1 MITVVCMLAAGA
13 FSSPVAQAAQN
24 TGDVAK
30 RDAGA
35 VALSNRDI
43 TDTLSSLPL
52 VNGLPDLTS
61 LPNLSIVA
69 SLVTQIVN
77 VVKNV
82 ESTLSGSNGQGIQE
96 LLPGITQELTVLN
109 STVSGLQDATSG
121 VSGTLYDVLTGL
133 GLQTLLA
140 RVFSSI
146 SSLFTQLNAQIPSDT
161 PGAQQIFSLLQSIT
175 QSLGSVSDLSP
186 LKSSSS

>member
-1 MITVVCMLAAGA
+1 MKTSMITVVCMLAAGA
-13 FSSPVAQAAQN
+13 FASPVAQN
-24 TGDVAK
+24 KGDVAK
-30 RDAGA
+30 RDAA
-35 VALSNRDI
+35 VVNRDI
-43 TDTLSSLPL
+43 TDTLSSLPV

-69 SLVTQIVN
+69 SLVTQVVN

-82 ESTLSGSNGQGIQE
+82 EATLSGSHGQGIEE

-109 STVSGLQDATSG
+109 STVAGLQDATSG
-121 VSGTLYDVLTGL
+121 ISGTLYDVLTGL

-146 SSLFTQLNAQIPSDT
+146 STMLTQLSSQIPAGT
-161 PGAQQIFSLLQSIT
+161 PGSSQIFTLLQQIN
-175 QSLGSVSDLSP
+175 QSLGSISDLSN
-186 LKSSSS
+186 LSS